1 MTWWALALHSALAI
15 LVTLAA
21 THGLGRMVRR
31 IHQPPVVGELIAGL
45 LLGPTLL
52 GALPGDPSRVI
63 FPSQVTSILTTVGQI
78 GVILYIFL
86 VGLDLNTLGI
96 ARRGRDVITISLASL
111 LVPLALG
118 ALLGAQ
124 LYSSH
129 RLAAGHE
136 VAPLAFVLFTGT
148 AMAMTAFPVLAR
160 ILRDTG
166 LQRHAI
172 GGLAIS
178 CAAIIDVLGWILLAL
193 ALAVASSTGAKGL
206 VLMVAEGAA
215 FIVVLLV
222 LIRPFLARLIARQPT
237 SHGSAHWFLV
247 VILAMMFASA
257 AITDAIGLHPLFGA
271 LLFGAIYPRRRD
283 PVSTMALDATLRPL
297 TLWVILPFYFLV
309 PGLHV
314 NLREMLHG
322 GLLQL
327 ALILA
332 VACGGKL
339 AGAVGATRAR
349 GYSWHDA
356 AVMGTLM
363 NTRGLIE
370 LVILSAG
377 VSAHVLDAKLYG
389 LMVVMA
395 LITTMTTGPSLRLL
409 YGRRLVPQ
417 AIDRTLSGVVGQP
430 LAGVDID

>member
-1 MTWWALALHSALAI
+1 MTWWAFTLHLALAI
-15 LVTLAA
+15 LVTFIT
-21 THGLGRMVRR
+21 THRLGRLGRR

-63 FPSQVTSILTTVGQI
+63 FPSQVTSVLTTVGQI
-78 GVILYIFL
+78 GIILYIFL
-86 VGLDLNTLGI
+86 VGLDLNTLGD
-96 ARRGRDVITISLASL
+96 AGRGRDVITISLSSF
-111 LVPLALG
+111 LVPFALG

-129 RLAAGHE
+129 RFVAGHE

-148 AMAMTAFPVLAR
+148 AMAMTAFPVLTR
-160 ILRDTG
+160 ILHDSG
-166 LQRHAI
+166 LQRHRI

-178 CAAIIDVLGWILLAL
+178 CAAIIDVLGWFLLAV
-193 ALAVASSTGAKGL
+193 AVAVASSTGAKGL
-206 VLMVAEGAA
+206 VLIVVEGAA

-222 LIRPFLARLIARQPT
+222 FIRPFLARLIATQTT
-237 SHGSAHWFLV
+237 SHGSAHWFVV

-271 LLFGAIYPRRRD
+271 LLFGAIYPRRE
-283 PVSTMALDATLRPL
+283 PVSTMALEARLHPL
-297 TLWVILPFYFLV
+297 TLWVLLPFYFLV

-314 NLREMLHG
+314 NLREVRHG

-327 ALILA
+327 ALIFA

-339 AGAVGATRAR
+339 AGAVGAMRAR

-356 AVMGTLM
+356 AAMGTLM

-395 LITTMTTGPSLRLL
+395 LVTTMTTGPMLRLL
-409 YGRRLVPQ
+409 YGRRLVPKG
-417 AIDRTLSGVVGQP
+417 IDRTLSDVVVQSFSV
-430 LAGVDID
+430 VDID

>member
-1 MTWWALALHSALAI
+1 MTTWALTLHLALAI
-15 LVTLAA
+15 LATLAA

-52 GALPGDPSRVI
+52 GMLPGDPSRLI

-78 GVILYIFL
+78 GVILYMFL
-86 VGLDLNTLGI
+86 VGLDLNTHAI
-96 ARRGRDVITISLASL
+96 AKRRRDVITISLSSL
-111 LVPLALG
+111 LVPFALG
-118 ALLGAQ
+118 ALLSIQ
-124 LYSSH
+124 LYGSH
-129 RLAAGHE
+129 RFVAGHE
-136 VAPLAFVLFTGT
+136 VAPLAFILFTGT
-148 AMAMTAFPVLAR
+148 AMAMTAFPVLTR

-166 LQRHAI
+166 LQDYGI

-193 ALAVASSTGAKGL
+193 AVAVASSTGATGL
-206 VLMVAEGAA
+206 ARMITEGVA
-215 FIVVLLV
+215 FIVALLV
-222 LIRPFLARLIARQPT
+222 LIRPLLTRLIAAQP
-237 SHGSAHWFLV
+237 SARWFLV
-247 VILAMMFASA
+247 VILAMVFASA
-257 AITDAIGLHPLFGA
+257 AVTDAIGLHPLFGA
-271 LLFGAIYPRRRD
+271 VVFGAIYPRRRN
-283 PVSTMALDATLRPL
+283 PASTMTLDATLRPV
-297 TLWVILPFYFLV
+297 TLWVILPFYFLA

-339 AGAVGATRAR
+339 AGTMGAMRAC
-349 GYSWHDA
+349 GYNWHDA
-356 AVMGTLM
+356 TVMGTLM
-363 NTRGLIE
+363 STRGLIE

-395 LITTMTTGPSLRLL
+395 LITTMTTGPILRLL
-409 YGRRLVPQ
+409 YGRRLVPRG
-417 AIDRTLSGVVGQP
+417 IDRTLFGGAIQP
-430 LAGVDID
+430 LAGVDVD